1 MAREGT
7 EGGPA
12 PMRRLEPVALLDVLA
27 EEGVEYIVVG
37 GYAVAAHGFPRATKD
52 IDICPQPSEGNLRRL
67 AAALAEGL
75 GEEGSGGWAELRPH
89 AVKRSFLG
97 HECLFCSYEDLLKMK
112 TAAGRDQDQVD
123 VRTLRAQRHHLTP

>member
-1 MAREGT
+1 MT
-7 EGGPA
+7 EHG
-12 PMRRLEPVALLDVLA
+12 RLDVMQDL
-27 EEGVEYIVVG
+27 
-37 GYAVAAHGFPRATKD
+37 
-52 IDICPQPSEGNLRRL
+52 
-67 AAALAEGL
+67 EGL